1 MARSFREA
9 FAGIEGPEF
18 DLAVG
23 YVIPPWKGRP
33 TEKATA
39 AAFEGFG
46 YRQIKKIVRFL
57 VAYDRCQETD
67 AEEAVQDA
75 LLHLLHDRRDLLR
88 ESPERWLRYLVK
100 TARYRLLD
108 SRRST
113 RQTESIEKLSAV
125 SGDAPF
131 IGARRCVSPDLDAND
146 DNRYAPPPKRGEDWT
161 ATQVIGALQRFRDF
175 HGRPPKVAE
184 CRSVHLLPSRSAIA
198 RHFSSFAEAVLAAGM
213 VPRDLGRRRKRWTP
227 LEAATVCL
235 SFRHRNARWPCR
247 QDTER
252 RDSGLPSAGVMNK
265 FFGGSHEAEVQR
277 GAESILFGVDPA
289 AG

>member
-23 YVIPPWKGRP
+23 YTIPPWKGRP
-33 TEKATA
+33 TERAMA

-46 YRQIKKIVRFL
+46 SRQIKKIVRFL
-57 VAYDRCQETD
+57 VAYDRCQESD

-75 LLHLLHDRRDLLR
+75 LLHLLDNRRDLLR

-100 TARYRLLD
+100 TARFRLLD
-108 SRRST
+108 SRRSSRRT
-113 RQTESIEKLSAV
+113 DSIEKLTATA
-125 SGDAPF
+125 GDAPF
-131 IGARRCVSPDLDAND
+131 IAAQRCVPPDLDASND
-146 DNRYAPPPKRGEDWT
+146 SRYTAAPKRGEDWT
-161 ATQVIGALQRFRDF
+161 ATQIIGAFQRFRDF

-184 CRSVHLLPSRSAIA
+184 CRSVHMLPSRSAIA
-198 RHFSSFAEAVLAAGM
+198 RHFPSFADAVLAAGM
-213 VPRDLGRRRKRWTP
+213 VPRDLGRRRKRWSP
-227 LEAATVCL
+227 LEAATACL

-252 RDSGLPSAGVMNK
+252 QSSGLPSASVMK
-265 FFGGSHEAEVQR
+265 RFFGGSLEAEVQR
-277 GAESILFGVDPA
+277 GAESILFGVE